1 MSGEVSVSILHIGL
15 LLCLQGA
22 GTGRGKVLAAA
33 IYLTD
38 CYERMMLP

>member
-1 MSGEVSVSILHIGL
+1 MGGEILVSILHIGCL
-15 LLCLQGA
+15 LYVQGS

-38 CYERMMLP
+38 CYERMTLP